1 MSNSLDNVSDSE
13 SDSSLTSDSE
23 SSVTSSVLQPVNTIS
38 GNSNSCNFVG
48 PTSEC
53 PSSSYLIW
61 TQMPSFS
68 IECSYDNAEQ
78 GESECQ
84 NNTNTN
90 QNINNVEDSV
100 WNVSDIPQLEP
111 SENPYNLINVVGG
124 NIPWEVAENALNE
137 NNSNS
142 LNTITN
148 NYVGTN
154 NQNNSDTSND
164 EEQTTDYNN
173 EESISAESSNTT
185 SLQNIS
191 VPNLNLENIS
201 NVDMSSNLLTIS
213 EVNQYSNGTSN
224 QYSMLYNDDVNN
236 PFYKCNLGD
245 LEYDTDEEENNDKYR
260 VMYFWNYEFNYD
272 YFSLNEVYIFNDKTE
287 LFKSKLNE
295 LKSIRNSNNCNSTGN
310 IIKLESNSNISN
322 IVNLYLIAYYDNA
335 KTNIEFYGIYNQEI
349 DEEKLIENI
358 KLESTYG
365 KKGSVSSNLIT
376 NLGEN
381 DFIVLHRKSKY

>member
-1 MSNSLDNVSDSE
+1 MSNSLDNLSNSE
-13 SDSSLTSDSE
+13 SDNSSESE
-23 SSVTSSVLQPVNTIS
+23 SSVTSSVLQPINTIS
-38 GNSNSCNFVG
+38 GNSNSCNINNA
-48 PTSEC
+48 PSEC
-53 PSSSYLIW
+53 PSNSYLIW
-61 TQMPSFS
+61 SQMPSFS
-68 IECSYDNAEQ
+68 VECSYDNAEQ
-78 GESECQ
+78 EESECQ

-90 QNINNVEDSV
+90 HVEDSV
-100 WNVSDIPQLEP
+100 WNVSNIPQLEP

-124 NIPWEVAENALNE
+124 NIPWEVAENVLND

-142 LNTITN
+142 LNTITS
-148 NYVGTN
+148 NYVNTN
-154 NQNNSDTSND
+154 NQYNSDTSND

-185 SLQNIS
+185 SLQNIG

-201 NVDMSSNLLTIS
+201 NINTSSNLITIS
-213 EVNQYSNGTSN
+213 EVNQNSNGTSN

-236 PFYKCNLGD
+236 PFYKCNLGE
-245 LEYDTDEEENNDKYR
+245 LEYDTDEEENNDTYR
-260 VMYFWNYEFNYD
+260 VIYFWNYEFNYD
-272 YFSLNEVYIFNDKTE
+272 YFSLNEVYIFNEKTE
-287 LFKSKLNE
+287 LFKSKLSE
-295 LKSIRNSNNCNSTGN
+295 LKSIRNSNISNSTGN
-310 IIKLESNSNISN
+310 IIKLESSSNISN

-381 DFIVLHRKSKY
+381 DFIVLHRKVNVN